1 MPVTNP
7 DKVANKL
14 INEKSP
20 YLLQHAHNPVNWYP
34 WGTEAFEKATQED
47 KPIFLSIGYST
58 CHWCH
63 VMERES
69 FEDPEAA
76 EVLNKYFVSIK
87 VDREERPDIDSI
99 YMSVCQ
105 ALTGHGGWPLTVFL
119 TPGRQPFFAGTYY
132 PKDDSR
138 GTMGLLSLLQA
149 IQDAWESN
157 RKALLDS
164 AREILA
170 YQKAENDSN
179 SGELTRNAIHDAF
192 SHLKYSFDSTYGGF
206 GRAPKFPSPHNLLF
220 LLRYWYE
227 FKEPYALEIVEKTLV
242 SMKNGGIFD
251 HVGFGFSRYSTDRK
265 WLVPHFEKMLYDN
278 ALLALAYGEAFSST
292 GNPEYS
298 ATAGKILEYV
308 LRDMTSPEGG
318 FYSAEDADSEGVE
331 GKFYV
336 WTPQEIRDVLDSSDG
351 EEYCRLYDIT
361 ESGNFED
368 NNIPNLIE
376 TGSLDAYKTEF
387 AEKCRV
393 RLFHRREHRLH
404 PYKDDKILTGWNG
417 LMLAAFAYCG
427 RILKQSRFISASEN
441 CANFILKRLFSKE
454 GRLLARYRAGEAAI
468 NAFLEDYAF
477 LVWGLLELYEATY
490 KAEYLEYAIK
500 LNGQMLEL
508 FTDDKEKGLFLYG
521 KDSEELITRPREG
534 YDGAMPSGNSA
545 AAMNLIRLARLTG
558 QPELEQRA
566 KSIMDYFSGEVEA
579 APTGHSYM
587 LCAYMYS
594 ISENASEVVLTG
606 KAHSPMSNAYNSVF
620 SPFSVAVAN
629 ITPQLAELVP
639 FIQEY
644 KVHEQTP
651 AAYVCRNFACSAPV
665 TEPSQLITRLSAPT

>member
-1 MPVTNP
+1 
-7 DKVANKL
+7 
-14 INEKSP
+14 
-20 YLLQHAHNPVNWYP
+20 
-34 WGTEAFEKATQED
+34 
-47 KPIFLSIGYST
+47 
-58 CHWCH
+58 
-63 VMERES
+63 MERES
-69 FEDPEAA
+69 FEDL
-76 EVLNKYFVSIK
+76 EVAQLLNKYFVCIK

-105 ALTGHGGWPLTVFL
+105 ALTGYGGWPLTVFL

-149 IQDAWESN
+149 IRDAWENN

-164 AREILA
+164 AREIIA
-170 YQKAENDSN
+170 YQSAEKGPSG
-179 SGELTRNAIHDAF
+179 GELTRAAIQDAF
-192 SHLKYSFDSTYGGF
+192 SHLKYSFDSSYGGF

-220 LLRYWYE
+220 LLRYWYD

-242 SMKNGGIFD
+242 SMKTGGIFD
-251 HVGFGFSRYSTDRK
+251 HIGFGFSRYSTDRK

-278 ALLALAYGEAFSST
+278 ALLALAYGEAFSAT
-292 GNPEYS
+292 GKKEYS
-298 ATAGKILEYV
+298 AAACQILEYV
-308 LRDMTSPEGG
+308 LRDMTSSEGG

-336 WTPQEIRDVLDSSDG
+336 WTPEEISEVLGPSDA

-368 NNIPNLIE
+368 KNIPNLIE
-376 TGSLDAYKTEF
+376 TGSLTEDKLEF
-387 AEKCRV
+387 AEKCRIK
-393 RLFHRREHRLH
+393 LFNRRENRLH

-427 RILKQSRFISASEN
+427 RIFKQSRFISAAEK
-441 CANFILKRLFSKE
+441 CAGFILEKLLSPE

-490 KAEYLEYAIK
+490 KAEYLKYALK

-508 FTDDKEKGLFLYG
+508 FTDENSKGLFLYG

-558 QPELEQRA
+558 QHELEERA
-566 KSIMDYFSGEVEA
+566 KSIMDYFSDEVES

-594 ISENASEVVLTG
+594 ISENASEVVMTG
-606 KAHSPMSNAYNSVF
+606 NAGSHMSNAYNSIY
-620 SPFSVAVAN
+620 SPFSIAVAN
-629 ITPQLAELVP
+629 ITPELAELVP
-639 FIQEY
+639 FIEEY
-644 KVHEQTP
+644 KGLDNKN
-651 AAYVCRNFACSAPV
+651 AAYVCRNFACSSPV
-665 TEPSQLITRLSAPT
+665 TEPSELISRLSSAR